1 MKLKK
6 LYENT
11 QETVFTPEQKRS
23 FIEAVKR
30 FNEYGDQVYRTEGI
44 RKAVKEISTVVKQAE
59 QLTIQETQD
68 WFDGVAVKRDMK
80 GLSEATKLFEKTATE
95 MVQMQ
100 QRLESL
106 YEDIGFKL
114 GKYYEIAEK
123 LDPVGKEDGDI
134 DNDGD
139 QDKTDDYLLNR
150 RKVVAK
156 AIKKDENRLAKL
168 AGLNEKAPKMKVAKE
183 TENIKKVY
191 LALSGLKKA
200 GGSGR
205 YGKEF
210 DSAKKK
216 ALKAMNDMLTY
227 SRIGG

>member
-68 WFDGVAVKRDMK
+68 WFDGVAVKRDMR

-150 RKVVAK
+150 RKAVAK
-156 AIKKDENRLAKL
+156 AIKKNENRLTKL
-168 AGLNEKAPKMKVAKE
+168 AGLNEKAPRMKKE
-183 TENIKKVY
+183 PY
-191 LALSGLKKA
+191 D
-200 GGSGR
+200 
-205 YGKEF
+205 KER
-210 DSAKKK
+210 DAA
-216 ALKAMNDMLTY
+216 ALKLIRFSNMVKMEQPGVYNRNKNKIAKAMKAIEAL
-227 SRIGG
+227 RFLR